1 MSLYIKDSGIWK
13 KVYNKLYV
21 KVGDVWK
28 EVSNTVP
35 VAQLS
40 ALVVPTVGAG
50 GLGLIAVDPV
60 SIDAVQLSA
69 SVVPAI
75 SVNTSVAL
83 E

>member
-1 MSLYIKDSGIWK
+1 MFF
-13 KVYNKLYV
+13 
-21 KVGDVWK
+21 
-28 EVSNTVP
+28 P
-35 VAQLS
+35 VMAQMMVQRRADPVVQLS